1 MRYRVIIAVGWSSS
15 HVADTVARNHGDWDH
30 AVDGEGGQTGIVFIT
45 ANEGED
51 QDLMDAMDAH
61 SGVAEYEVSHRVVM
75 DYRLTVAGSVPTSGE
90 LNSELRS
97 ALVTLVEIIETL
109 GQTQLASA
117 LDEIDLSD
125 EGFKE
130 ALDSVK
136 QAIKWQD
143 GIKEIGR

>member
-75 DYRLTVAGSVPTSGE
+75 DYRLTVAGSVPTVS
-90 LNSELRS
+90 
-97 ALVTLVEIIETL
+97 
-109 GQTQLASA
+109 
-117 LDEIDLSD
+117 
-125 EGFKE
+125 
-130 ALDSVK
+130 
-136 QAIKWQD
+136 
-143 GIKEIGR
+143 